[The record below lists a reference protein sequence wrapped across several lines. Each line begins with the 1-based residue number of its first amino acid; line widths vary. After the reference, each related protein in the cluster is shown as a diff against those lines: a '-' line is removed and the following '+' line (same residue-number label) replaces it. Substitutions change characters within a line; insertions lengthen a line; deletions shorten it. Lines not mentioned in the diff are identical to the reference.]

1 MGIIHRHVLVCI
13 KGNFCAYILLYMYIY
28 IYVYMYI
35 HIYTYNNVYIY
46 IYTGNLQHVLASPCY
61 AGAISSLQKLTC
73 EFPVPH
79 AIKKVSLQKLT
90 WILTCFKNYR
100 QHAPTKVD

>member
-13 KGNFCAYILLYMYIY
+13 KGNLCAYIYI
-28 IYVYMYI
+28 YMYI
-35 HIYTYNNVYIY
+35 HIYTYMYIY

-90 WILTCFKNYR
+90 RILTCSKNYR

>member
-13 KGNFCAYILLYMYIY
+13 KGNFCAY
-28 IYVYMYI
+28 VYMYI
-35 HIYTYNNVYIY
+35 HIYTYIILYIYY